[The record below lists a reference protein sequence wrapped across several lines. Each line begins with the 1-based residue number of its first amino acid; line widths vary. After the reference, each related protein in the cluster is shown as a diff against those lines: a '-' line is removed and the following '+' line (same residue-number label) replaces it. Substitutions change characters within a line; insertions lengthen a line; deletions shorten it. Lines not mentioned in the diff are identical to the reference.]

1 MQGKYDEAEAAFR
14 RALCVEQLHHHCDD
28 TELALSESNLA
39 RLLSMRGR
47 HEEAFELF
55 TRVAAALEKT
65 LGPHHID
72 TLTVKEV
79 RHMCLLC

>member
-1 MQGKYDEAEAAFR
+1 
-14 RALCVEQLHHHCDD
+14 
-28 TELALSESNLA
+28 
-39 RLLSMRGR
+39 MRGR

-79 RHMCLLC
+79 SFESTCV